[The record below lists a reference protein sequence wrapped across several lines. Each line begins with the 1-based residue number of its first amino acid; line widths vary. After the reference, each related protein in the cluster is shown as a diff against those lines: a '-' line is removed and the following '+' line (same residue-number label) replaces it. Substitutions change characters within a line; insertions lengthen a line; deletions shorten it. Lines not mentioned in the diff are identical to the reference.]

1 MIRDF
6 PKDQCVI
13 NTPSTARAICPRMPH
28 PCHKIALLC
37 SFGTTQYLISYY
49 RGLCTYF
56 SGQNH
61 RRFHTKYRLYLVD
74 FVVHAVCVCIKLPET
89 CPGKMGE
96 NAQKCPRP
104 LVARR
109 PRFSEPGTLP
119 HTNPPKQ
126 SRKPLF
132 ITPQT
137 VIN

>member
-96 NAQKCPRP
+96 NAHIQKGRNAHSFWNRAPC
-104 LVARR
+104 
-109 PRFSEPGTLP
+109 
-119 HTNPPKQ
+119 HTPTHQNNQENPC
-126 SRKPLF
+126 L
-132 ITPQT
+132 
-137 VIN
+137 